1 MCSLQ
6 LHLYEQGLKWPRPDR
21 LCLLTLLTVA
31 QVVGPEQ
38 IADVV
43 HRWTNIPVQKLT
55 QTEKERLLRLKEKLS
70 QRVVGQLPAVIAVSE
85 SILRSAAG
93 LARRNKPIGSF
104 LFLGPVRYVKLS

>member
-1 MCSLQ
+1 MLIV
-6 LHLYEQGLKWPRPDR
+6 
-21 LCLLTLLTVA
+21 VA

-55 QTEKERLLRLKEKLS
+55 QTEKERLLQLKEKLS
-70 QRVVGQLPAVIAVSE
+70 RRVVGQIAAVTAVSE

-104 LFLGPVRYVKLS
+104 LFLGPVSCCL